1 MILEIRWVHLHT
13 FNIGRVVVGMGVV
26 VEVVAVMWRA
36 VVVVLACVTWCVGC
50 VATVATSCG

>member
-1 MILEIRWVHLHT
+1 MILEIRRVHLHT

-26 VEVVAVMWRA
+26 VEVIAVVWRA